1 MYFQGAVAEPTP
13 TPLPT
18 AKPAHSAEQLNRVF
32 PGRDAPA
39 RLAAAVAAFPGQVVT
54 STSGGAQAAVML
66 DLLARTTPAV
76 PVIFVDTGYHFAE
89 TYTYLEELRERFP
102 ELDIMAYA
110 PSITAARLEAVHGR
124 LWEDD
129 LDRYGVLT
137 KVEPMNR
144 ALTDF
149 GARVWL
155 SGLRRSQSA
164 DRAHRPF
171 AEAQGQ
177 TIKAYP
183 ILDWSDEQVES
194 HMADN
199 DLPRHPLTAQ
209 GYVSIGDWHS
219 SAPLE
224 DGQQPEDTRF
234 GGSRRECG
242 LHLES
247 SVDDYRI

>member
-1 MYFQGAVAEPTP
+1 MYFATMAQTDQTGTSATAEGVAR
-13 TPLPT
+13 
-18 AKPAHSAEQLNRVF
+18 LNREFPALGADERLALTADAF
-32 PGRDAPA
+32 PGR
-39 RLAAAVAAFPGQVVT
+39 VVT

-66 DLLARTTPAV
+66 DLLERTTPEI
-76 PVIFVDTGYHFAE
+76 PVVFVDTGYHFAE
-89 TYTYLEELRERFP
+89 TYTYLEQLRERFP
-102 ELDIMAYA
+102 QLEIAAYA

-129 LDRYGVLT
+129 LDRYAVMT

-149 GARVWL
+149 GADVWL

-171 AEAQGQ
+171 AERQGD

-183 ILDWSDEQVES
+183 ILDWSDEQVEVY
-194 HMADN
+194 MTEN
-199 DLPRHPLTAQ
+199 DLPRHPLTAV

-224 DGQQPEDTRF
+224 DGMRPEDTRF
-234 GGSRRECG
+234 GGARRECG